1 MKKFWSLVLFLTLFI
16 PNIVSAKVD
25 EPDYKVKAMYVDA
38 TILDNGSMNV
48 KELIVLKGDF
58 NGYERELLLN
68 NKSLRETS
76 NYFDFEHNSVYNPSS
91 IDILSVSAKKI
102 DDLSFNELNEKFS
115 SFKQVNYDAIGNSG
129 YYYQKNMGNKITM
142 RTYNSCS
149 NCQVGFYYEY
159 QVNDVVVMHN
169 DVAEIYYTFIG
180 DAFLEDINEVEI
192 RVNLPKEDDSSLFR
206 YWAHGNLIGEIYAN
220 DDKNGVIAT
229 VDRLKNREALDIR
242 MTFSPN
248 LIEDRETLVK
258 TKLDA
263 LDEILKVEEKRAD
276 ERNKEIEKNKRNLFI
291 IRVISSIYVVV
302 LIVIAIRIYIKY
314 DKEYDGDF
322 DHHYNREF
330 IDDYNVEVIDYLMNR
345 NITSNAMSASI
356 MNLIYKKNIKLEK
369 DEKNK
374 EVFILDN
381 KDNLDDCETYLI
393 AFLFERVGKENKFT
407 LEDLKNYA
415 KGTNTYSNF
424 TSSYEN
430 WKNKVVARAKMKYFY
445 ETNGGV
451 KALGALFATIGIILG
466 VFNFIMIDGFD
477 FSKLVIIPAIIFLI
491 YVLSFTKKTVKGAN
505 HYKRW
510 KAFKNFLNDF
520 GNFEVKELPEVIL
533 WERYLVYAII
543 FGLASKV
550 QKEMNVKIKEIES
563 MPNMSSTISFSD
575 IYLANIISNNIS
587 SAINSAV
594 SSAISSSLAKAAA
607 ASGSGTGGGFSS
619 GGGFGGGG
627 GGGHGF

>member
-1 MKKFWSLVLFLTLFI
+1 M
-16 PNIVSAKVD
+16 
-25 EPDYKVKAMYVDA
+25 E
-38 TILDNGSMNV
+38 
-48 KELIVLKGDF
+48 
-58 NGYERELLLN
+58 
-68 NKSLRETS
+68 
-76 NYFDFEHNSVYNPSS
+76 
-91 IDILSVSAKKI
+91 
-102 DDLSFNELNEKFS
+102 
-115 SFKQVNYDAIGNSG
+115 
-129 YYYQKNMGNKITM
+129 
-142 RTYNSCS
+142 
-149 NCQVGFYYEY
+149 
-159 QVNDVVVMHN
+159 
-169 DVAEIYYTFIG
+169 
-180 DAFLEDINEVEI
+180 
-192 RVNLPKEDDSSLFR
+192 
-206 YWAHGNLIGEIYAN
+206 
-220 DDKNGVIAT
+220 
-229 VDRLKNREALDIR
+229 
-242 MTFSPN
+242 
-248 LIEDRETLVK
+248 
-258 TKLDA
+258 
-263 LDEILKVEEKRAD
+263 
-276 ERNKEIEKNKRNLFI
+276 
-291 IRVISSIYVVV
+291 
-302 LIVIAIRIYIKY
+302 
-314 DKEYDGDF
+314 
-322 DHHYNREF
+322 
-330 IDDYNVEVIDYLMNR
+330 
-345 NITSNAMSASI
+345 
-356 MNLIYKKNIKLEK
+356 
-369 DEKNK
+369 
-374 EVFILDN
+374 
-381 KDNLDDCETYLI
+381 
-393 AFLFERVGKENKFT
+393 
-407 LEDLKNYA
+407 
-415 KGTNTYSNF
+415 
-424 TSSYEN
+424 
-430 WKNKVVARAKMKYFY
+430 YFY

>member
-115 SFKQVNYDAIGNSG
+115 SFKKVNYDAIGNSG

-220 DDKNGVIAT
+220 EDKNGVIAT

-430 WKNKVVARAKMKYFY
+430 WKNKVVARAKMEYFY

-451 KALGALFATIGIILG
+451 KALGALFAMIGIILG

-477 FSKLVIIPAIIFLI
+477 FSKLVIIPAILFLI

-533 WERYLVYAII
+533 WERYLVYAVI

-607 ASGSGTGGGFSS
+607 TSGSGTGGGFSS

>member
-430 WKNKVVARAKMKYFY
+430 WKNKVVARAKMEYFY

>member
-1 MKKFWSLVLFLTLFI
+1 MKKFWSLVLFLILFI
-16 PNIVSAKVD
+16 PCVVNAKVD

-38 TILDNGSMNV
+38 TILENGSMNV

-58 NGYERELLLN
+58 NGYERELLVN
-68 NKSLRETS
+68 NKNLIATDKF
-76 NYFDFEHNSVYNPSS
+76 NFEKNAIYNPSS
-91 IDILSVSAKKI
+91 IDVLSVSAKEI
-102 DDLSFNELNEKFS
+102 DDLSFDEVNKEFS
-115 SFKQVNYDAIGNSG
+115 SFKKVNYDAVGSSG
-129 YYYQKNMGNKITM
+129 SYYQKELNNKITM
-142 RTYNSCS
+142 RTYNSCYD
-149 NCQVGFYYEY
+149 CQVGFYYEY
-159 QVNDVVVMHN
+159 QVNDVVVIHN
-169 DVAEIYYTFIG
+169 DVAEFYYTFIG
-180 DAFLEDINEVEI
+180 DAFLEDIKSVEI
-192 RVNLPKEDDSSLFR
+192 RVNLPKKDGSSLFR
-206 YWAHGNLIGEIYAN
+206 YWAHGNLIGEIHAN
-220 DDKNGVIAT
+220 DNQSGVIT
-229 VDRLKNREALDIR
+229 IVDKLKNREALDIR
-242 MTFSPN
+242 MTFSPS
-248 LIEDRETLVK
+248 LISDTETLAK
-258 TKLDA
+258 TNLDA

-276 ERNKEIEKNKRNLFI
+276 ERNKEIAKNKRNLLI
-291 IRVISSIYVVV
+291 VRVISSLYVVA
-302 LIVIAIRIYIKY
+302 LIGITIRIYFKY

-322 DHHYNREF
+322 DHQYNREF

-356 MNLIYKKNIKLEK
+356 MNMIYKKNIKLEK

-374 EVFILDN
+374 DIFILDN
-381 KDNLDDCETYLI
+381 KDNLDDCETYLV
-393 AFLFERVGKENKFT
+393 AFLFERVGKDNKFT
-407 LEDLKNYA
+407 LDDLKNYA
-415 KGTNTYSNF
+415 KGTKTYSNF

-430 WKNKVVARAKMKYFY
+430 WKNKVVVRAKRENFY

-451 KALGALFATIGIILG
+451 KALGALFAILG
-466 VFNFIMIDGFD
+466 IFLGVINLILIDGFD

-491 YVLSFTKKTVKGAN
+491 YVLSFTKKTIKGAN

-533 WERYLVYAII
+533 WERYLVYAVI

-550 QKEMNVKIKEIES
+550 QKDMNVKIKELES
-563 MPNMSSTISFSD
+563 MPNVTTNMSFSD

-607 ASGSGTGGGFSS
+607 ASGSGSGGGFSS